1 MQNYPTIV
9 SIEGNIGSGK
19 STLVETLKDIFKSR
33 SDICFLDEPVET
45 WNSIQDKNGKNIIE
59 KYYENQ
65 EKYAFSFQMMAYIS
79 RISLLRKALKNSK
92 NKLIITERSIFTD
105 RNVFA
110 KMLYDDDKIQEVEFV
125 IYNKWFDEFI
135 NDIPDINVIYLQVKP
150 EIAMERVIKRNRPGE
165 NINLEY
171 LSRCNLYHDLWLG
184 SEFEFKRLTLNGNE
198 NIDDNKNLFNEWIP
212 KILNF
217 FEELLNEKLLKKTS
231 NYC

>member
-1 MQNYPTIV
+1 MSRSEYYPA
-9 SIEGNIGSGK
+9 
-19 STLVETLKDIFKSR
+19 KDIFKSR

-135 NDIPDINVIYLQVKP
+135 NDISDINVIYLQVKCVK
-150 EIAMERVIKRNRPGE
+150 AGVADRKM
-165 NINLEY
+165 
-171 LSRCNLYHDLWLG
+171 
-184 SEFEFKRLTLNGNE
+184 
-198 NIDDNKNLFNEWIP
+198 
-212 KILNF
+212 
-217 FEELLNEKLLKKTS
+217 EKLVCCSPVSPYVSALILWKRKERTS
-231 NYC
+231 E